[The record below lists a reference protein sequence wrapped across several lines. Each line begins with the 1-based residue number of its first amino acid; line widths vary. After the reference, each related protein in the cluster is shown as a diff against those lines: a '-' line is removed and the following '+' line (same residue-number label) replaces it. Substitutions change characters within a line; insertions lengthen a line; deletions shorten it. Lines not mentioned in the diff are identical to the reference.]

1 MTSAYP
7 ADGWVEQD
15 PRELWKS
22 VLKATGQALGPDQPA
37 LAAIGITNQR
47 ETTVL
52 WDSATG
58 EPLAPAIVWQDRRTA
73 RMCEDLKDQGHLDFV
88 RSTTGLVLDPYFSA
102 TKVRWLLDSAPDLAN
117 AARSGR
123 LKFGTVDSWMA
134 WNLTGGKSHITDATN
149 ASRTMLCD
157 IVEVAWS
164 DELLAIF
171 NIPPAILP
179 EIVPSSGHV
188 AATRGVDGIPDG
200 VPIGGVAGDQHAAL
214 FGQAC
219 FDPGMLKVTY
229 GTGSFLL
236 ANSGHQVR
244 HSKSSLL
251 ETIAWQ
257 IGPKTEYAI
266 EGSVFI
272 GGALIQWLRDDLRII
287 ESAEDS
293 ERVASE
299 VDDTAGVMFVPAF
312 VGLGAPH
319 WNPRARGL
327 IAGLTQNATRAH
339 IVRAALESMAHQVT
353 DVAETMALETGLSVS
368 DVRVDGGACQNDLLM
383 QMQSDFLDSRV
394 LRPTAIETT
403 ALGAAFLAG
412 LSTGFWNS
420 RDELRSIW
428 QLEREFAPSV
438 NHHIARKR
446 RDWARAVAKSL
457 DWADA

>member
-1 MTSAYP
+1 M
-7 ADGWVEQD
+7 
-15 PRELWKS
+15 
-22 VLKATGQALGPDQPA
+22 
-37 LAAIGITNQR
+37 
-47 ETTVL
+47 
-52 WDSATG
+52 
-58 EPLAPAIVWQDRRTA
+58 
-73 RMCEDLKDQGHLDFV
+73 
-88 RSTTGLVLDPYFSA
+88 TGLVLDPYFSA
-102 TKVRWLLDSAPDLAN
+102 TKVRWLLDSAPHLAN
-117 AARSGR
+117 AARSER
-123 LKFGTVDSWMA
+123 LKFGTVDSWLA

-157 IVEVAWS
+157 IAEVAWS

-188 AATRGVDGIPDG
+188 AVTRGVDGIPDG

-229 GTGSFLL
+229 GTGCFLL

-244 HSKSSLL
+244 RSKSSLL

-272 GGALIQWLRDDLRII
+272 GGALIQWLRDDLQII

-299 VDDTAGVMFVPAF
+299 VDVTAGVMFVPAF

-339 IVRAALESMAHQVT
+339 IVRAALESIAHQVT
-353 DVAETMALETGLSVS
+353 DVAEAMALEFGLTVS

-420 RDELRSIW
+420 REELRSIW

>member
-22 VLKATGQALGPDQPA
+22 VLKATAQALGPDRPA

-73 RMCEDLKDQGHLDFV
+73 RMCEDLKDQGHLNFV
-88 RSTTGLVLDPYFSA
+88 RSTTGLILDPYFSA

-117 AARSGR
+117 SARSGR
-123 LKFGTVDSWMA
+123 LKFGTVDSWLA

-149 ASRTMLCD
+149 ASRTMLCN

-188 AATRGVDGIPDG
+188 AVTRGVDGIPDG

-229 GTGSFLL
+229 GTGCFLL

-272 GGALIQWLRDDLRII
+272 GGALIQWLRDDLQII

-319 WNPRARGL
+319 
-327 IAGLTQNATRAH
+327 
-339 IVRAALESMAHQVT
+339 
-353 DVAETMALETGLSVS
+353 
-368 DVRVDGGACQNDLLM
+368 
-383 QMQSDFLDSRV
+383 
-394 LRPTAIETT
+394 
-403 ALGAAFLAG
+403 
-412 LSTGFWNS
+412 
-420 RDELRSIW
+420 
-428 QLEREFAPSV
+428 
-438 NHHIARKR
+438 
-446 RDWARAVAKSL
+446 
-457 DWADA
+457 